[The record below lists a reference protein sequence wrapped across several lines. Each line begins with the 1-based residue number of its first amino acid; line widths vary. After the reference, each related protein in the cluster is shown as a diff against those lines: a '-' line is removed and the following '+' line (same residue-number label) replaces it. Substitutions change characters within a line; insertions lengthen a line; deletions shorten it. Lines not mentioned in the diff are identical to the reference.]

1 MRVFQVT
8 WSAFLALYDE
18 LFSLVGLSLL
28 WWATGGIFAGAAV
41 AIGWALFVTGAAWWI
56 APLAAIPAGP
66 ATAALAVAARR
77 CARGA
82 SANRGHYFEG
92 FKEYWRPALAI
103 SAISMAALALMC
115 LNLVFYFFQAN
126 SFLRAFTFLWGYVIL
141 LGLGI
146 QMHVY
151 PALVSLERPTIWMA
165 FRIALAAMLAHPVY
179 SLLLLIIAGALT
191 ALCIVVPILIILIWP
206 ALTLLLGM
214 QSLRFFLAGIGVKI
228 DET

>member
-8 WSAFLALYDE
+8 WRTLTALYDE

-28 WWATGGIFAGAAV
+28 WWVTGGVFAGAAV
-41 AIGWALFVTGAAWWI
+41 AIGWALFAAHTAWWI

-77 CARGA
+77 CARGTN
-82 SANRGHYFEG
+82 ANRGHFLEG
-92 FKEYWRPALAI
+92 FKAYWRPALAI
-103 SAISMAALALMC
+103 SAISMAALALMA
-115 LNLVFYFFQAN
+115 LNLAFYFVQAN
-126 SFLRAFTFLWGYVIL
+126 SFLRAFTFLWAYVIL

-179 SLLLLIIAGALT
+179 SLLLLIIAGAFTVLSV
-191 ALCIVVPILIILIWP
+191 ALPILIILIWP
-206 ALTLLLGM
+206 ALILLLGM
-214 QSLRFFLAGIGVKI
+214 QSLRFFLAGIGMKI
-228 DET
+228 DES